1 MDNKPAKDPIAEIMK
16 HSLVELP
23 FTDFDQRMMMQIR
36 REAMAIAKSK
46 KDKNLSSLFFALGC
60 LVGAF
65 LFNWLAFVQLPYTHG
80 VKIFLQV
87 IGVLLFLLCVNS
99 GYKRFI
105 NREYVAGR

>member
-46 KDKNLSSLFFALGC
+46 KGQK
-60 LVGAF
+60 
-65 LFNWLAFVQLPYTHG
+65 FVITIFCFG
-80 VKIFLQV
+80 VFSWCISF
-87 IGVLLFLLCVNS
+87 
-99 GYKRFI
+99 
-105 NREYVAGR
+105 